1 MNDLHRALAPISAAA
16 WAVIDEEAR
25 RTLKRRLAGRRL
37 VDVGG
42 PHGFAFSAIG
52 TGRIETLAPPPL
64 PGVEAVARRVQPL
77 IELRVPFTVQRREI
91 DAVDRGAKDAD
102 WAPVKQAAVKAA
114 QAEDGA
120 VFDGYAAAGI
130 TGITQASAHPALPL
144 GDDYPR
150 YPGIV
155 AEALNLL
162 RGAGVE
168 GPYAIALG
176 PRCYAGLTETAV
188 AGYPVIQHV
197 RRLVDGPIVWAPAVG
212 GAVVMSLRGGDFE
225 LVLGQDL
232 SIGYLRHNDS
242 QVDLYIQESFTFR
255 AIAGEAAVTLRYGD

>member
-1 MNDLHRALAPISAAA
+1 MNNLHRALAPISTSA
-16 WAVIDEEAR
+16 WTHIDEEAR
-25 RTLKRRLAGRRL
+25 RTLKRRLAARRV

-42 PHGFAFSAIG
+42 PHGFAFSAVG
-52 TGRIETLAPPPL
+52 TGRTELLADPPV
-64 PGVEAVARRVQPL
+64 PGVEAARRRVQPL
-77 IELRVPFTVQRREI
+77 IEIRVPFTVSRSEI
-91 DAVDRGAKDAD
+91 DAVGRGAKDAD
-102 WAPVKQAAVKAA
+102 WSPVKQAAVKAA
-114 QAEDGA
+114 QAEDEA
-120 VFDGYAAAGI
+120 IFDGYATGGI
-130 TGITQASAHPALPL
+130 TGIVQASGHPVLFL
-144 GDDYPR
+144 SDDYPR

-188 AGYPVIQHV
+188 AGYPVLHHV
-197 RRLVDGPIVWAPAVG
+197 RRLIDGPIVWAPVVP

-232 SIGYLRHNDS
+232 SVGYLRHDDDK
-242 QVDLYIQESFTFR
+242 VDLYIQESFTFR
-255 AIAGEAAVTLRYGD
+255 VISGEAAVTLNYRD